1 MHCERTYYAAERLF
15 HGFVPRVMGT
25 RFELLL
31 AGVDPDPAEAC
42 WDAVTAV
49 LEELAAPLDRFD
61 PHSEV
66 ATFNAR
72 RDSSPM
78 RVGPVLEEALHL
90 CGRYFE
96 LTEGLFDPT
105 RADFGG
111 LTISDEWI
119 VRRDAGLTL
128 DFGGFAKGF
137 ALRRIGERLRE
148 ASVGAAFVD
157 FGGSSILAV
166 GSHPWGA
173 CWRVS
178 LTNPWTGASLR
189 DFELRDR
196 ALSTS
201 GNTPVYTGHIVDPT
215 SGRCIDCRRMTT
227 VVAEDALDAEV
238 LSTVLMIA
246 DAERRER
253 ILARFPQASGEIYEL

>member
-1 MHCERTYYAAERLF
+1 
-15 HGFVPRVMGT
+15 MGT

>member
-1 MHCERTYYAAERLF
+1 
-15 HGFVPRVMGT
+15 MGT

-42 WDAVTAV
+42 WDAVTTV
-49 LEELAAPLDRFD
+49 LETFDAPLNRFD

-66 ATFNAR
+66 ALFNAR
-72 RDSSPM
+72 RDPSPM
-78 RVGPVLEEALHL
+78 RVGPVLDEVLHL

-105 RADFGG
+105 RGAFGD
-111 LTISDEWI
+111 LELSDEGI
-119 VRRDAGLTL
+119 SRRHVGLTL

-148 ASVGAAFVD
+148 AAVESAFVD
-157 FGGSSILAV
+157 FGGSSILAL

-201 GNTPVYTGHIVDPT
+201 GNTPAYTGHIVDPT
-215 SGRCIDCRRMTT
+215 SGRRIDGRRMAT